1 MERAVDNDNSSR
13 ARRDASKHGA
23 ARSGRE
29 ISEGTSH
36 QQGRRQAT
44 QPGIGLGGV
53 LAQAKLAVG
62 PVDDRFER
70 EADLT
75 ASRVVRALQL
85 GTPVPDEDQ
94 TDTGPRV
101 QRSAHRAP
109 EAVDDRLGEADRIS
123 RIQRSTVV
131 GAQGGDLDEDTAR
144 LLNSSRSGG
153 APLPEPARSKME
165 GAFGADFSGIRVHA
179 GPRSTELNNRI
190 QAKAF
195 TTGNDIFFRDG
206 VPDATTGNGQ
216 ELLAHELTHT
226 IQQGAADPINRSTEA
241 IQRDGVLHMD
251 ENGVGHEA
259 PGSGVIHM
267 DGSGVGH
274 DAPGSGVIHMD
285 SGGVGHDSPFLDGQ
299 TGVGEYIASPTSLSE
314 LANSAEVSHGFWA
327 KDDKVLLDIL
337 RGPFEANWFKA
348 KACLAMDQWPLA
360 SEHPKPSHEVG
371 IQLMQA
377 LVDMR
382 GRVWDA
388 FVQEVQPQIMGEV
401 MRVQLLNREKFANL
415 QNPKNN
421 AKGDGLSAN
430 FGLKESVGSE
440 SVTSD
445 IDLSARGENTEIGL
459 AMINREFPKHFGVTV
474 EPGALLDINVYSS
487 DWMFGGT
494 QVKGTKEG
502 EYRIKP
508 TEEGVEEGGQLSD
521 EGQKK
526 KDDQNEIWS
535 MVKIRR
541 NMNSLDWE
549 DYKQILLN
557 GLDSASQD
565 KEMRKKFAVAD
576 SEYKAFRN
584 DVAVNVAAM
593 EKALDHEASQQQS
606 VFAEKGKDHFAHDAN
621 EMKVSNRRYEQIV
634 LNVKEMRLRIKMLQA
649 VDDLPAVEI
658 EPLLLK
664 MHNEIARGLTYANE
678 VYATQGAVLHTV
690 YGNQGKVKK
699 LSELQNE
706 QDGVKKASAEALAG
720 GAIMS
725 VEYDLTKEMYL
736 QSLNENVGDTLH
748 SLKHNA
754 GDPQYAVYRA
764 GKYISRLCD
773 AAKELIGT
781 DAAES
786 ISGYGDLD
794 KIGKDSVIEKKGAAG
809 KDPKAVQ
816 KDESEFSSFTANDL
830 PIVKNKAIVLG
841 ARAAAIYKKS
851 KA

>member
-1 MERAVDNDNSSR
+1 MERAADNDNSSR
-13 ARRDASKHGA
+13 ARRDASKHRA
-23 ARSGRE
+23 TRSGRE
-29 ISEGTSH
+29 VSEGTAH

-44 QPGIGLGGV
+44 QPGIALAGV

-85 GTPVPDEDQ
+85 GTPVPDEDR

-165 GAFGADFSGIRVHA
+165 GAFGADFSGIRVHT

-226 IQQGAADPINRSTEA
+226 IQQGAAAPINRSTDP
-241 IQRDGVLHMD
+241 IQRAGVIHMD
-251 ENGVGHEA
+251 ENGVGH
-259 PGSGVIHM
+259 
-267 DGSGVGH
+267 DQ
-274 DAPGSGVIHMD
+274 PGSGVIHMD
-285 SGGVGHDSPFLDGQ
+285 SSGVGHDQPLAFATPS
-299 TGVGEYIASPTSLSE
+299 TLSE
-314 LANSAEVSHGFWA
+314 LAVSAEASHQLWA
-327 KDDKVLLDIL
+327 GNDLVLLDIL
-337 RGPFEANWFKA
+337 RGPFEADWFKA
-348 KACLAMDQWPLA
+348 KACLAMDKWPLA
-360 SEHPKPSHEVG
+360 ADHPKPSHEVG
-371 IQLMQA
+371 IKLMQA

-388 FVQEVQPQIMGEV
+388 FVKKVQPLILSEV
-401 MRVQLLNREKFANL
+401 EAHRAKTAGFADVLNPAD
-415 QNPKNN
+415 N
-421 AKGDGLSAN
+421 AKGEGLGAN

-445 IDLSARGENTEIGL
+445 IDLSAKGENTEIGL

-487 DWMFGGT
+487 DWMFGGP
-494 QVKGTKEG
+494 QVAGTKAG

-508 TEEGVEEGGQLSD
+508 TEEGGQLSD
-521 EGQKK
+521 EGQKR

-557 GLDSASQD
+557 GLDTDSQGT
-565 KEMRKKFAVAD
+565 EMRKKFAVAD

-593 EKALDHEASQQQS
+593 EKALDHEAGRQQS

-621 EMKVSNRRYEQIV
+621 EMKVSNRRYEHIV

-649 VDDLPAVEI
+649 VDGLPAVEI
-658 EPLLLK
+658 EPLLLE

-690 YGNQGKVKK
+690 YGNQGAVKK

-706 QDGVKKASAEALAG
+706 KDTVKKAASEALAG
-720 GAIMS
+720 GAITS
-725 VEYDLTKEMYL
+725 VKYDLTKEMYL

-754 GDPQYAVYRA
+754 GDPKYAVYRA

-773 AAKELIGT
+773 AARELIGKE
-781 DAAES
+781 AAES
-786 ISGYGDLD
+786 ISGYGDLET
-794 KIGKDSVIEKKGAAG
+794 IGEDSVKEKAGAAG
-809 KDPKAVQ
+809 KDPKAVH
-816 KDESEFSSFTANDL
+816 KDESEFSKFTANDL